1 MAPKGQCGAYGFRI
15 VPSDP
20 SVVLPGLIPMA
31 EDADEAHIA
40 WAQASP
46 LEDELEVTEDR
57 VRVTVKNQITIDVVR
72 SSRSVFVALPDAP
85 TPEAVVHPVATT
97 PLAILA
103 RWRGNVTLHA
113 GAVLHDGGAYAICGG
128 QGAGKST
135 MLALLAQTGLPIVA
149 DDLVVADRGDVL
161 AGPRCVDLRP
171 DTASRFPE
179 ARFLGTVGRRQRFR
193 LSTPSAPARV
203 PMRGL
208 FLLEWSTDAEPR
220 VLPLSLQE
228 RARVVHGFDYAAIV
242 GLARPDALLDM
253 LELPMWRLSRPRDW
267 ASTPRTLD
275 RLLSTAATH

>member
-1 MAPKGQCGAYGFRI
+1 MPPTDQCGAYGFRI

-46 LEDELEVTEDR
+46 PEDELEVTDDR
-57 VRVTVKNQITIDVVR
+57 VRVSVKHQVTLEVIR
-72 SSRSVFVALPDAP
+72 SSRSVFVALPEAP

-103 RWRGNVTLHA
+103 RWRGDATLHA
-113 GAVLHDGGAYAICGG
+113 GAVLYDGGAYAVCGG
-128 QGAGKST
+128 QDAGKST
-135 MLALLAQTGLPIVA
+135 TLAFLAQIGLPIVA
-149 DDLVVADRGDVL
+149 DDLLVVDHGDAL
-161 AGPRCVDLRP
+161 TGPSCVDLRH

-179 ARFLGTVGRRQRFR
+179 ACFLGTVGRRQRFR
-193 LSTPSAPARV
+193 LSTPSAPSRV
-203 PMRGL
+203 PLRGL

-220 VLPLSLQE
+220 VSPLALQE
-228 RARVVHGFDYAAIV
+228 RANVVHGFDYAAMV

-267 ASTPRTLD
+267 ESTPRTLD
-275 RLLSTAATH
+275 RLLSTAATY